1 MPQGGL
7 TVFLLI
13 TARRRLLQIAA
24 AVAFAFL
31 LALLLSRSAALPATA
46 SARLLPVYE
55 VDTPEQAVAISFDAS
70 WGAEHTEEILD
81 ILDRYGVKTT
91 FFLVNLWLEDYPEM
105 AKEIAARG
113 HEIGLHSATHPDMAG
128 LSREQIERELAD
140 NYAMIEQTTGC
151 TPALFRPPYGSY
163 NDTVITA
170 ARDAGFTSVQWS
182 VDSLDWQDLSAEEIF
197 RRVTKDVHAGDI
209 VLFHNNGLHTAEAL
223 PQILDYLQQQ
233 GLQAVPVSRLLWQ
246 EDWYVDVNG
255 VQRHSE
261 SAAKDRAL
269 LLESSD
275 T

>member
-1 MPQGGL
+1 M
-7 TVFLLI
+7 FLLI
-13 TARRRLLQIAA
+13 AARRRLLQIAA

-70 WGAEHTEEILD
+70 WGAEHAEEILD

-105 AKEIAARG
+105 AKEIAVRG
-113 HEIGLHSATHPDMAG
+113 HEIGLHSATHPDMAN

-151 TPALFRPPYGSY
+151 APSLFRPPYGSY
-163 NDTVITA
+163 NDTVIAA

-197 RRVTKDVHAGDI
+197 RRVTKDIHAGDI

-223 PQILDYLQQQ
+223 PQVLDYLQQQ
-233 GLQAVPVSRLLWQ
+233 GLQVVPVSQLLWQ

-261 SAAKDRAL
+261 SAAKARAL